1 MSKEL
6 EDKIEKLEARVEE
19 LETAWKTGKIK
30 ATDENIEK
38 GLLFN
43 DPKYLEPVGLAIGEA
58 LRKALK

>member
-6 EDKIEKLEARVEE
+6 EDKIEKLEARVDE
-19 LETAWKTGKIK
+19 LETAWKTGKIR

-43 DPKYLEPVGLAIGEA
+43 DPKYIEPIGIKIAEA
-58 LRKALK
+58 LRKSLE